1 MLVSLKEI
9 LNIAQAKKIAI
20 GSFNT
25 PNLESLQAIL
35 GAAEELNQP
44 VIIMHAQLHEDIGVC
59 KLDEIGPIMMY
70 MAEKSTVPVCVH
82 LDHGTDFSYVKKAL
96 DIGFTSVMFDGSEG
110 DVEENIANTS
120 LVVDLAARFGAS
132 VEGEVGSMGERA
144 DGYGDHHGE
153 SVYTDP
159 MLAQRF
165 VKETIRRGIRKINY
179 YSTTSK
185 IAADVLSQKKYTQFH
200 DAVNDAKAA
209 IKNDVKNMIEVF
221 TNVK

>member
-9 LNIAQAKKIAI
+9 LKIAQAKKIAI

-82 LDHGTDFSYVKKAL
+82 LDHGTDFSYVKN
-96 DIGFTSVMFDGSEG
+96 E
-110 DVEENIANTS
+110 
-120 LVVDLAARFGAS
+120 
-132 VEGEVGSMGERA
+132 
-144 DGYGDHHGE
+144 
-153 SVYTDP
+153 
-159 MLAQRF
+159 
-165 VKETIRRGIRKINY
+165 
-179 YSTTSK
+179 
-185 IAADVLSQKKYTQFH
+185 
-200 DAVNDAKAA
+200 
-209 IKNDVKNMIEVF
+209 
-221 TNVK
+221 

>member
-1 MLVSLKEI
+1 MLVNLKDI
-9 LNIAQAKKIAI
+9 LKVAQARKIAI

-144 DGYGDHHGE
+144 DGYGDHHGRE
-153 SVYTDP
+153 ER
-159 MLAQRF
+159 AF
-165 VKETIRRGIRKINY
+165 RRR
-179 YSTTSK
+179 
-185 IAADVLSQKKYTQFH
+185 
-200 DAVNDAKAA
+200 
-209 IKNDVKNMIEVF
+209 
-221 TNVK
+221 